1 MNPTVLLSGAQG
13 EAMAYI
19 RLRDSSGNI
28 KSVTSLL
35 GSLFSRTFVEL
46 GSNSCILKIKD
57 PYCDNLVVTFVCA

>member
-1 MNPTVLLSGAQG
+1 
-13 EAMAYI
+13 MAYI